1 MVLEEIRIG
10 VSLGVFGIVLFCFLG
25 VFNFFLNWCY
35 FCAAF
40 EMNIFLKMCISKIH
54 LESFDI

>member
-25 VFNFFLNWCY
+25 VSNFFLIGAICVQL
-35 FCAAF
+35 
-40 EMNIFLKMCISKIH
+40 LK
-54 LESFDI
+54 